1 MSTFNND
8 AFLAAQKTAVD
19 TLLSVVNTA
28 LASAERVAALNLH
41 ATREAFEDMASNGK
55 AVLSVKSP
63 QDAMAL
69 PASMA
74 QPHIEKGVAY
84 TRSVYEIT
92 SAARED
98 ATAIVEGKFEE
109 FKKSMATLA
118 DKIATTSPVGS
129 EVAIADLSVA
139 IATSEPTGVVVAILS
154 AKVAMLFLKS
164 SNLPSTMAVASSR
177 AAVVIS

>member
-69 PASMA
+69 PANMA

-129 EVAIADLSVA
+129 EVAIA
-139 IATSEPTGVVVAILS
+139 T
-154 AKVAMLFLKS
+154 LKS
-164 SNLPSTMAVASSR
+164 AVDSANQAFAR
-177 AAVVIS
+177 FNDAMNQFKELTENNVALVGNAAVKAVPKSKRS

>member
-1 MSTFNND
+1 MSAFNNES
-8 AFLAAQKTAVD
+8 FLAAQKTAVD

-41 ATREAFEDMASNGK
+41 ATREAFEDMARNGK

-63 QDAMAL
+63 QEAMAL
-69 PASMA
+69 PADMA

-109 FKKSMATLA
+109 FKQSMATLA

-129 EVAIADLSVA
+129 EVAIA
-139 IATSEPTGVVVAILS
+139 T
-154 AKVAMLFLKS
+154 LKS
-164 SNLPSTMAVASSR
+164 AVDTANKAFARFNDSMSQVKELTENNVALVGNATVKSVPKAKR
-177 AAVVIS
+177 S

>member
-1 MSTFNND
+1 MSGFTNES
-8 AFLAAQKTAVD
+8 FLAAQKTAVD

-63 QDAMAL
+63 QEAMAL
-69 PASMA
+69 PANLA

-109 FKKSMATLA
+109 FKQSMAALA
-118 DKIATTSPVGS
+118 DKIATTAPVGS
-129 EVAIADLSVA
+129 EVAIA
-139 IATSEPTGVVVAILS
+139 T
-154 AKVAMLFLKS
+154 LKS
-164 SNLPSTMAVASSR
+164 AVDAANQAFARFNDSMNQVKELTENNVALVSN
-177 AAVVIS
+177 AAVKSVPKAKRS

>member
-1 MSTFNND
+1 MSAFNND

-41 ATREAFEDMASNGK
+41 ATREIFEDMARNGK
-55 AVLSVKSP
+55 TALSVKTP
-63 QDAMAL
+63 QEVMSL

-74 QPHIEKGVAY
+74 QPHLEKGVAY

-92 SAARED
+92 TAARED

-109 FKKSMATLA
+109 FKQSMAQLA
-118 DKIATTSPVGS
+118 DKIATTAPVGS
-129 EVAIADLSVA
+129 DVAVA
-139 IATSEPTGVVVAILS
+139 T
-154 AKVAMLFLKS
+154 LKS
-164 SNLPSTMAVASSR
+164 AVDAANQAFARFNDAMNQVKELTENNVALVSN
-177 AAVVIS
+177 AAVKAVPKRKP

>member
-1 MSTFNND
+1 MTAFNNES
-8 AFLAAQKTAVD
+8 FLAAQKTAVD

-41 ATREAFEDMASNGK
+41 ATREAFEDMARNGK

-63 QDAMAL
+63 QEAMAL
-69 PASMA
+69 PADMA

-109 FKKSMATLA
+109 FKQSMATLA
-118 DKIATTSPVGS
+118 EKIATTSPVGS
-129 EVAIADLSVA
+129 EVAIA
-139 IATSEPTGVVVAILS
+139 T
-154 AKVAMLFLKS
+154 LKS
-164 SNLPSTMAVASSR
+164 AVD
-177 AAVVIS
+177 AANKAFTRFNDSMNQVKEMTENNVTLVGNATVKSVPKAKPR

>member
-1 MSTFNND
+1 MSAFNNES
-8 AFLAAQKTAVD
+8 FLAAQKTAVD

-41 ATREAFEDMASNGK
+41 ATREAFEDMARNGK

-63 QDAMAL
+63 QEAMAL
-69 PASMA
+69 PADMA

-109 FKKSMATLA
+109 FKQSMATLA

-129 EVAIADLSVA
+129 EVAIA
-139 IATSEPTGVVVAILS
+139 T
-154 AKVAMLFLKS
+154 LKS
-164 SNLPSTMAVASSR
+164 AVD
-177 AAVVIS
+177 AANKAFARFNDSMSQVKELTENNVALVGNATVKSVPKAKRS

>member
-1 MSTFNND
+1 MSAFNNES
-8 AFLAAQKTAVD
+8 FLAAQKTAVD

-41 ATREAFEDMASNGK
+41 ATREAFEDMARNGK

-63 QDAMAL
+63 QEAMAL
-69 PASMA
+69 PADMA

-109 FKKSMATLA
+109 FKQSMATLA

-129 EVAIADLSVA
+129 EVAIA
-139 IATSEPTGVVVAILS
+139 T
-154 AKVAMLFLKS
+154 LKS
-164 SNLPSTMAVASSR
+164 AVD
-177 AAVVIS
+177 AANKAFTRFNESMNQVKELTENNVALVGNATVKSVPKAKRR

>member
-1 MSTFNND
+1 MPAFNND

-69 PASMA
+69 PANMA

-92 SAARED
+92 TAARED

-118 DKIATTSPVGS
+118 NKIETTTPVGS
-129 EVAIADLSVA
+129 EVAIA
-139 IATSEPTGVVVAILS
+139 T
-154 AKVAMLFLKS
+154 LKS
-164 SNLPSTMAVASSR
+164 AIDTANKAFARFNDSMNQFKELTESNVALVGN
-177 AAVVIS
+177 AAVKAVPKSKS

>member
-1 MSTFNND
+1 MSTFNNES
-8 AFLAAQKTAVD
+8 FLSAQKTAVD

-41 ATREAFEDMASNGK
+41 ATREAFEDMARNGK

-63 QDAMAL
+63 QEAMAL
-69 PASMA
+69 PTNLA

-98 ATAIVEGKFEE
+98 ATAIVERKFEE
-109 FKKSMATLA
+109 FKQSMASLTE
-118 DKIATTSPVGS
+118 KIATASPAGS
-129 EVAIADLSVA
+129 EVAVA
-139 IATSEPTGVVVAILS
+139 T
-154 AKVAMLFLKS
+154 LKS
-164 SNLPSTMAVASSR
+164 AVD
-177 AAVVIS
+177 AANQAFARFNESMSQVKEITENNVALVGNATVKAVPKAKHS

>member
-1 MSTFNND
+1 MSAFNNES
-8 AFLAAQKTAVD
+8 FLAAQKTAVD

-41 ATREAFEDMASNGK
+41 ATREAFEDMARNGK

-63 QDAMAL
+63 QEAMAL
-69 PASMA
+69 PADMA

-109 FKKSMATLA
+109 FKQSMATLA

-129 EVAIADLSVA
+129 QVA
-139 IATSEPTGVVVAILS
+139 IAT
-154 AKVAMLFLKS
+154 LKS
-164 SNLPSTMAVASSR
+164 AVD
-177 AAVVIS
+177 AANKAFARFNDSMSQVKELTENNVALVGNATVKSVPKAKRS

>member
-63 QDAMAL
+63 QEAMAL
-69 PASMA
+69 PANMA

-84 TRSVYEIT
+84 SRSVYEIT

-109 FKKSMATLA
+109 FKKSMAALA
-118 DKIATTSPVGS
+118 DKIAVASPAGS
-129 EVAIADLSVA
+129 EVAIA
-139 IATSEPTGVVVAILS
+139 T
-154 AKVAMLFLKS
+154 LKS
-164 SNLPSTMAVASSR
+164 AVDAANQAFARFNDSMNQFKELTENNVALVGN
-177 AAVVIS
+177 AAVKAVPKSKP

>member
-1 MSTFNND
+1 MSGFTNES
-8 AFLAAQKTAVD
+8 FLAAQKTAVD

-41 ATREAFEDMASNGK
+41 ATREAFEDMARNGK

-63 QDAMAL
+63 QEAMSL
-69 PASMA
+69 PVDIA

-109 FKKSMATLA
+109 FKQSMATLA
-118 DKIATTSPVGS
+118 DKIATTAPVGS
-129 EVAIADLSVA
+129 EVAIA
-139 IATSEPTGVVVAILS
+139 T
-154 AKVAMLFLKS
+154 LKS
-164 SNLPSTMAVASSR
+164 AVDAANQAFARFNDSMNQVKELTENNVALVSN
-177 AAVVIS
+177 AAVKSVPKAKRS

>member
-1 MSTFNND
+1 MSAFNND

-69 PASMA
+69 PANLA

-109 FKKSMATLA
+109 FKQSMATLA
-118 DKIATTSPVGS
+118 DKIASTAPVGS
-129 EVAIADLSVA
+129 EVAIA
-139 IATSEPTGVVVAILS
+139 T
-154 AKVAMLFLKS
+154 LKS
-164 SNLPSTMAVASSR
+164 AVDAANQAFARFNESMNQVKELTENNVALVSNATVKSVPKAKR
-177 AAVVIS
+177 N

>member
-1 MSTFNND
+1 MSTLNNET
-8 AFLAAQKTAVD
+8 FLAAQKTAVD

-41 ATREAFEDMASNGK
+41 ATREAFEDIARNGK

-63 QDAMAL
+63 QEAMAL
-69 PASMA
+69 PANLA

-98 ATAIVEGKFEE
+98 AVAIVESKFED
-109 FKKSMATLA
+109 FKQRMAALA
-118 DKIATTSPVGS
+118 EKIATASPAGS
-129 EVAIADLSVA
+129 EVAL
-139 IATSEPTGVVVAILS
+139 AT
-154 AKVAMLFLKS
+154 LKS
-164 SNLPSTMAVASSR
+164 AVD
-177 AAVVIS
+177 AANQAFARFNESMNQVKELTENNVTLVGNATVKAVPKAKQT

>member
-55 AVLSVKSP
+55 AVLSVKSA
-63 QDAMAL
+63 QEAMAL
-69 PASMA
+69 PVNMA

-98 ATAIVEGKFEE
+98 ATAIVEDKFEE

-118 DKIATTSPVGS
+118 EKIAVASPAGS
-129 EVAIADLSVA
+129 EVAIA
-139 IATSEPTGVVVAILS
+139 T
-154 AKVAMLFLKS
+154 LKS
-164 SNLPSTMAVASSR
+164 AVESANQAFSR
-177 AAVVIS
+177 FNDSMNRIKELTENNVALVGNAAVKAVPKSKP

>member
-1 MSTFNND
+1 MSTFNNET
-8 AFLAAQKTAVD
+8 FLAAQKTAVD

-41 ATREAFEDMASNGK
+41 AAREAFEDMASNGK

-69 PASMA
+69 PANLA

-98 ATAIVEGKFEE
+98 ATAIVERKFEE
-109 FKKSMATLA
+109 FKKSMAILA
-118 DKIATTSPVGS
+118 EKIAETSPAGS
-129 EVAIADLSVA
+129 EVAVA
-139 IATSEPTGVVVAILS
+139 T
-154 AKVAMLFLKS
+154 LKS
-164 SNLPSTMAVASSR
+164 AVDAANQAFARFNDGMNQFKELTENQVTLVSNATVKAVPKTKRSK
-177 AAVVIS
+177 

>member
-1 MSTFNND
+1 MSAFNNES
-8 AFLAAQKTAVD
+8 FLAAQKTAVD

-41 ATREAFEDMASNGK
+41 ATREAFEDMARNGK

-63 QDAMAL
+63 QEAIAL
-69 PASMA
+69 PADMA

-84 TRSVYEIT
+84 TRSVCEIT

-109 FKKSMATLA
+109 FKQSMATLA

-129 EVAIADLSVA
+129 EVAIA
-139 IATSEPTGVVVAILS
+139 T
-154 AKVAMLFLKS
+154 LKS
-164 SNLPSTMAVASSR
+164 AVD
-177 AAVVIS
+177 AANKAFTRFNDSMNQVKELTENNVALVGNATVKSVPKAKRS

>member
-1 MSTFNND
+1 MSAFNNES
-8 AFLAAQKTAVD
+8 FLAAQKTAVD

-41 ATREAFEDMASNGK
+41 ATREAFEDMARNGK

-63 QDAMAL
+63 QEAMAL
-69 PASMA
+69 PANLA

-98 ATAIVEGKFEE
+98 ATAIVEGKFEA
-109 FKKSMATLA
+109 FKQSMALLA
-118 DKIATTSPVGS
+118 EQIAAASPAGS
-129 EVAIADLSVA
+129 EVAIA
-139 IATSEPTGVVVAILS
+139 T
-154 AKVAMLFLKS
+154 LKS
-164 SNLPSTMAVASSR
+164 AVD
-177 AAVVIS
+177 AANQAFERFNDSMNQVKELTENNVALVGNATVNAVPKSKRS

>member
-1 MSTFNND
+1 M
-8 AFLAAQKTAVD
+8 
-19 TLLSVVNTA
+19 
-28 LASAERVAALNLH
+28 ASAERVAALNLH

-69 PASMA
+69 PANMA

-92 SAARED
+92 TAARED
-98 ATAIVEGKFEE
+98 ATAIVEGKFED

-129 EVAIADLSVA
+129 EVAIA
-139 IATSEPTGVVVAILS
+139 T
-154 AKVAMLFLKS
+154 LKS
-164 SNLPSTMAVASSR
+164 AVDSANQAFAR
-177 AAVVIS
+177 FNDAMNQFKELTENNVALVGNAAVKAVPKSKRG

>member
-1 MSTFNND
+1 MSAFNNES
-8 AFLAAQKTAVD
+8 FLAAQKTAVD

-41 ATREAFEDMASNGK
+41 ATREAFEDMARNGK

-63 QDAMAL
+63 QEAMAL
-69 PASMA
+69 PADMA

-109 FKKSMATLA
+109 FKRSMATLA

-129 EVAIADLSVA
+129 EVAIA
-139 IATSEPTGVVVAILS
+139 T
-154 AKVAMLFLKS
+154 LKS
-164 SNLPSTMAVASSR
+164 AVD
-177 AAVVIS
+177 AANKAFARFNDSMNQVKELTENNVALVGNATVKSVPKAKRS

>member
-1 MSTFNND
+1 MSNFNNET
-8 AFLAAQKTAVD
+8 FIAAQKTAVD

-41 ATREAFEDMASNGK
+41 ATREVFEDMARNGK
-55 AVLSVKSP
+55 TALSVKTP
-63 QDAMAL
+63 QEAMAL
-69 PASMA
+69 PASLA

-109 FKKSMATLA
+109 FKKSMASLA
-118 DKIATTSPVGS
+118 DKIATTTPVGS
-129 EVAIADLSVA
+129 EVAIA
-139 IATSEPTGVVVAILS
+139 T
-154 AKVAMLFLKS
+154 LKS
-164 SNLPSTMAVASSR
+164 AVDRANQAFARFNDSMNQVKELTENNVALVGN
-177 AAVVIS
+177 AAVKAVPKSKA